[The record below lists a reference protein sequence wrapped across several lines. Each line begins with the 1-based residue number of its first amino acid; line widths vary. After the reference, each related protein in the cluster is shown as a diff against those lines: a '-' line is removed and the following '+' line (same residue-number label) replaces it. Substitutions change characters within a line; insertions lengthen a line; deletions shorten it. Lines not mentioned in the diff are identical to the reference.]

1 MTTENLERAFADTRA
16 IVANVKA
23 DQLGDATPC
32 ESWTVKDL
40 LDHII
45 GGSYYFAASVNDG
58 KAPEGG
64 PATEW
69 NPANMVGVLD
79 GGIKDAV
86 AAFGAPGAME
96 KTIQLPFGPLP
107 AAAWMGLATTDAFIH
122 GWDLAKATGQSTDID
137 PELAGQLLEGAK
149 MMIAPAFR
157 GADTVMPFGA
167 EQSAPAGA
175 SNADQLAAFLGR
187 TV

>member
-45 GGSYYFAASVNDG
+45 GGSYYFASSVNEG
-58 KAPEGG
+58 KAEGQ
-64 PATEW
+64 PAAEW
-69 NPANMVGVLD
+69 NADNMVEVLD
-79 GGIKDAV
+79 GGIKEAI

-107 AAAWMGLATTDAFIH
+107 AAAWMGLATTDAFMH

-137 PELAGQLLEGAK
+137 PEFADQLLAGAK
-149 MMIAPAFR
+149 MMIQPAFR
-157 GADTVMPFGA
+157 GDDGVMPFGA
-167 EQSAPAGA
+167 EQQAPSGA

-187 TV
+187 KL

>member
-16 IVANVKA
+16 IVAKVKA

-32 ESWTVKDL
+32 ASWTVKDL

-45 GGSYYFAASVNDG
+45 GGSYHFGACVTEG
-58 KAPEGG
+58 KAPEGEMNV
-64 PATEW
+64 PWTADD
-69 NPANMVGVLD
+69 MVAVYD
-79 GGIKDAV
+79 GGIKDSV
-86 AAFGAPGAME
+86 AAFSAPGAMG
-96 KTIQLPFGPLP
+96 KTVEMPFGALP
-107 AAAWMGLATTDAFIH
+107 APAWLQIATTDTFMHA
-122 GWDLAKATGQSTDID
+122 WDLAKATGQPTDID
-137 PELAGQLLEGAK
+137 PELAAQLLEGAK
-149 MMIAPAFR
+149 SFIQPGFR
-157 GADTVMPFGA
+157 GADGVMPFGA